1 MNEINENDYMTDA
14 KGRLIP
20 KAMVKPQDQLRDQT
34 VKIIVER
41 FKKSHEV
48 LKDCK
53 VKSMQDISELEEIV
67 AEKYQAKLGGKK
79 GNLTLY
85 SFDGKYKV
93 MRSFADRIVFN
104 EAAKSAEALFKE
116 CILEWGQGADPK
128 LVSLVNYAFETD
140 KQGNLSFSKIYSL
153 LHYNIND
160 EKWLRAKQ
168 AIIDSMNVAYS
179 KSYIRVYERV
189 GDSEVD
195 RKSTRLNSSH
205 P

>member
-1 MNEINENDYMTDA
+1 MNEINENDYITDA

-20 KAMVKPQDQLRDQT
+20 KSMVKPQDQLRDQT

-48 LKDCK
+48 LKSCK

-189 GDSEVD
+189 GDTEVYKAIPLD
-195 RKSTRLNSSH
+195 IAADL
-205 P
+205 

>member
-1 MNEINENDYMTDA
+1 MTEINENDYMTDA

-20 KAMVKPQDQLRDQT
+20 KSMVKPQDQLRDQT

-48 LKDCK
+48 LKSCK

-128 LVSLVNYAFETD
+128 LVSLVNCAFETD

-189 GDSEVD
+189 GDTEVYKAIPLD
-195 RKSTRLNSSH
+195 IAADL
-205 P
+205 

>member
-1 MNEINENDYMTDA
+1 MNDINENDYMQDA

-20 KAMVKPQDQLRDQT
+20 KSMVKPQDQLRDQT

-189 GDSEVD
+189 GDTEVYKAISLD
-195 RKSTRLNSSH
+195 IAADL
-205 P
+205 

>member
-189 GDSEVD
+189 GDTEVYKAIPLD
-195 RKSTRLNSSH
+195 IVADL
-205 P
+205 

>member
-1 MNEINENDYMTDA
+1 MNDINENNYMTDA

-20 KAMVKPQDQLRDQT
+20 KSMVKPQDQLRDQT
-34 VKIIVER
+34 VKIIVDR
-41 FKKSHEV
+41 FQKSQSV

-189 GDSEVD
+189 GDTEVYKAIPLD
-195 RKSTRLNSSH
+195 IAADL
-205 P
+205 

>member
-1 MNEINENDYMTDA
+1 MNDINENNYMTGA

-20 KAMVKPQDQLRDQT
+20 KSMVKPQDQLRDQT
-34 VKIIVER
+34 VKIIVDR
-41 FKKSHEV
+41 FKKSQSV

-189 GDSEVD
+189 GDTEVYKAIPLD
-195 RKSTRLNSSH
+195 IAADL
-205 P
+205 

>member
-1 MNEINENDYMTDA
+1 MTEINENDYMTDA

-20 KAMVKPQDQLRDQT
+20 KSMVKPQDQLRDQT

-48 LKDCK
+48 LKSCK

-179 KSYIRVYERV
+179 KSYIRVYERG
-189 GDSEVD
+189 GDTEVYKAIPLD
-195 RKSTRLNSSH
+195 IAADL
-205 P
+205 

>member
-1 MNEINENDYMTDA
+1 MNEINENDYMQDA

-20 KAMVKPQDQLRDQT
+20 KSMVKPQDQLRDQT

-160 EKWLRAKQ
+160 ENGYGQNRPL
-168 AIIDSMNVAYS
+168 
-179 KSYIRVYERV
+179 
-189 GDSEVD
+189 
-195 RKSTRLNSSH
+195 
-205 P
+205 

>member
-104 EAAKSAEALFKE
+104 EAAQSAEALFKE

-189 GDSEVD
+189 GDTEVYKAIPLD
-195 RKSTRLNSSH
+195 IAADL
-205 P
+205 

>member
-1 MNEINENDYMTDA
+1 MTEINENDYMTDA

-20 KAMVKPQDQLRDQT
+20 KSMVKPQDQLRDQT

-48 LKDCK
+48 LKSCK

-189 GDSEVD
+189 GDTEVYKAISLD
-195 RKSTRLNSSH
+195 IAADL
-205 P
+205 

>member
-1 MNEINENDYMTDA
+1 MTEINENDYMTDA

-20 KAMVKPQDQLRDQT
+20 KSMVKPQDQLRDQT

-48 LKDCK
+48 LKSCK

-189 GDSEVD
+189 GDTEVYKAIPLD
-195 RKSTRLNSSH
+195 IAADL
-205 P
+205 

>member
-189 GDSEVD
+189 GDTEGYKAIPLD
-195 RKSTRLNSSH
+195 IAADL
-205 P
+205 

>member
-1 MNEINENDYMTDA
+1 MNDINENNYMTDA

-20 KAMVKPQDQLRDQT
+20 KSMVKPQDQMRDQT
-34 VKIIVER
+34 VKINFDR
-41 FKKSHEV
+41 FKKKQSV

-189 GDSEVD
+189 GDTEVYKAIPLD
-195 RKSTRLNSSH
+195 IAADL
-205 P
+205 

>member
-1 MNEINENDYMTDA
+1 MTEINENDYMTDA

-20 KAMVKPQDQLRDQT
+20 KSMVKPQDQLRDKT

-48 LKDCK
+48 LKSCK

-189 GDSEVD
+189 GDTEVYKAIPLD
-195 RKSTRLNSSH
+195 IAADL
-205 P
+205 

>member
-1 MNEINENDYMTDA
+1 MNEINENDYMQDA

-20 KAMVKPQDQLRDQT
+20 KSMVKPQDQLRDQT

-116 CILEWGQGADPK
+116 CILEWGQGSDPK

-189 GDSEVD
+189 GDTEVYKAIPLD
-195 RKSTRLNSSH
+195 IAADL
-205 P
+205 

>member
-1 MNEINENDYMTDA
+1 MTEINENDYMTDA

-20 KAMVKPQDQLRDQT
+20 KSMVKPQDQLRDQT

-48 LKDCK
+48 LKSCK

-160 EKWLRAKQ
+160 EKWLQAKQ

-189 GDSEVD
+189 GDTEVYKAIPLD
-195 RKSTRLNSSH
+195 IAADL
-205 P
+205 

>member
-1 MNEINENDYMTDA
+1 MNDINENNYMTDA

-20 KAMVKPQDQLRDQT
+20 KSMVKPQDQLRDQT
-34 VKIIVER
+34 VKIIVDR
-41 FKKSHEV
+41 FKKSQSV

-160 EKWLRAKQ
+160 EKWLRQ
-168 AIIDSMNVAYS
+168 N
-179 KSYIRVYERV
+179 RP
-189 GDSEVD
+189 
-195 RKSTRLNSSH
+195 L
-205 P
+205 

>member
-48 LKDCK
+48 LKSCK

-189 GDSEVD
+189 GDTEVYKAIPLD
-195 RKSTRLNSSH
+195 IAADL
-205 P
+205 

>member
-1 MNEINENDYMTDA
+1 MTEINENDYMTDA

-20 KAMVKPQDQLRDQT
+20 KSMVKPQDQLRDQT

-48 LKDCK
+48 LKSCK
-53 VKSMQDISELEEIV
+53 VKSMQDISELEKIV

-189 GDSEVD
+189 GDTEVYKAIPLD
-195 RKSTRLNSSH
+195 IAADL
-205 P
+205 

>member
-1 MNEINENDYMTDA
+1 MNDINENNYMTDA

-20 KAMVKPQDQLRDQT
+20 KSMVKPQDQLRDQT
-34 VKIIVER
+34 VKIIVDR
-41 FKKSHEV
+41 FKKSQSV

-104 EAAKSAEALFKE
+104 EAAKPAEALFKE

-189 GDSEVD
+189 GDTEVYKAIPLD
-195 RKSTRLNSSH
+195 IAADL
-205 P
+205 

>member
-1 MNEINENDYMTDA
+1 MNEINETDYMTDA

-20 KAMVKPQDQLRDQT
+20 KSMVKPQDQLRDQT

-48 LKDCK
+48 LKSCK

-189 GDSEVD
+189 GDTEVYKAIPLD
-195 RKSTRLNSSH
+195 IAADL
-205 P
+205 

>member
-20 KAMVKPQDQLRDQT
+20 KSMVKPQDQLRDQT

-48 LKDCK
+48 LKSCK

-189 GDSEVD
+189 GDTEVYKAIPLD
-195 RKSTRLNSSH
+195 IAADL
-205 P
+205 